1 MNFLINKCFS
11 VLYIFMYMNF
21 ILFFVKNLVILNKII
36 FDIKKEFKIIV
47 KKFIDNNNILILRI
61 NV

>member
-1 MNFLINKCFS
+1 
-11 VLYIFMYMNF
+11 MYMNF
-21 ILFFVKNLVILNKII
+21 ILFFVKYLVILNKII
-36 FDIKKEFKIIV
+36 FDIKKKFKIIV